1 MGPLK
6 GLKILEVG
14 GIGPGPFC
22 AQMLADLGAQVIR
35 VDRNGNAY
43 GAKDP
48 KYIVWH
54 RSRKSINVDLKKPAG
69 IETILRIIEQ
79 SDALIEGFRPG
90 TMEKLGL
97 GPEICL
103 NRNPKLIYGR
113 MTGWGQD
120 GPLSQAAGHDI
131 NYIAI
136 TGALH
141 AIGQKEET
149 PPPPLNVLG
158 DLGGG
163 GMMLA
168 LGIMCALYETQKSG
182 KGQVIDANVVD
193 GTTALMGFFY
203 TMTAGGM
210 YQDKRG
216 SNILDGAAHF
226 YNTYETLDGKYIAV
240 GSIEPQFYELLLKHA
255 GIDDP
260 EFKDQMDQSKWP
272 GLKEK
277 LTEIFKTKTR
287 DQWCQIMEGTDACFS
302 PVLSLEEAQ
311 KHPHN
316 IARKTFVEVDGVVQP
331 APAPR
336 FSRTNP
342 EIQSPPPIPGQDTDK
357 VLADFGFNIDE
368 IETLKKRNVI

>member
-6 GLKILEVG
+6 GLKIIEVG

-22 AQMLADLGAQVIR
+22 AMMLADLGAQVIR
-35 VDRNGNAY
+35 VDRGTNAY

-48 KYIVWH
+48 KYIAWH
-54 RSRKSINVDLKKPAG
+54 RSRKSISVDLKKPEG
-69 IETILRIIEQ
+69 IEAILRIIEQ

-90 TMEKLGL
+90 TMESLGL
-97 GPEICL
+97 GPDICL
-103 NRNPKLIYGR
+103 DRNPKLIYGR

-141 AIGQKEET
+141 AIGHKDET

-168 LGIMCALYETQKSG
+168 LGIMCALYETRKSG
-182 KGQVIDANVVD
+182 KGQIIDANVVD
-193 GTTALMGFFY
+193 GTMALMSFFY

-210 YQDKRG
+210 YQDKRS

-226 YNTYETLDGKYIAV
+226 YNTYETRDGKYIAI
-240 GSIEPQFYELLLKHA
+240 GSIEPHFYKLLLKHA

-260 EFKDQMDQSKWP
+260 EFKEQTNQSKWP
-272 GLKEK
+272 EFKEK
-277 LTEIFKTKTR
+277 ITEIFKTKTR
-287 DQWCQIMEGTDACFS
+287 DEWCEIMEGTDVCFS
-302 PVLSLEEAQ
+302 PVLSLEEAP

-331 APAPR
+331 APVPR
-336 FSRTNP
+336 FSRTKAK
-342 EIQSPPPIPGQDTDK
+342 IQSPPPAPGQDTDE
-357 VLADFGFNIDE
+357 VLADFGFDTDE
-368 IETLKKRNVI
+368 IEALKTRAVI

>member
-6 GLKILEVG
+6 GLKIIEMG

-22 AQMLADLGAQVIR
+22 AMMLADLGADIIR
-35 VDRNGNAY
+35 VDRNGNPY
-43 GAKDP
+43 GVEDP

-54 RSRKSINVDLKKPAG
+54 RSRKSISVDLKNPGG
-69 IETILRIIEQ
+69 IGVLLRIIEQ

-90 TMEKLGL
+90 VMESLGL
-97 GPEICL
+97 GPDICL

-141 AIGQKEET
+141 AIGRNGEN
-149 PPPPLNVLG
+149 PVPPLNIIG

-168 LGIMCALYETQKSG
+168 LGIMCALYETQQSG
-182 KGQVIDANVVD
+182 KGQIVDANIVD

-203 TMTAGGM
+203 TMKAGGVF
-210 YQDKRG
+210 QDRRG
-216 SNILDGAAHF
+216 SNTLDGGAHF
-226 YNTYETLDGKYIAV
+226 YDTYETRDGKYVAI
-240 GSIEPQFYELLLKHA
+240 GSIEPQFYKLLLSHT

-260 EFKDQMDQSKWP
+260 EFKDQMNQSKWP
-272 GLKEK
+272 ELKAK
-277 LTEIFKTKTR
+277 IAAVFMTKTR
-287 DQWCQIMEGTDACFS
+287 DQWCAIMEGTDACFA
-302 PVLSLEEAQ
+302 PVLSLDEAP

-316 IARKTFVEVDGVVQP
+316 VARKTFVEVDGVLQP

-336 FSRTNP
+336 FSRTRP
-342 EIQSPPPIPGQDTDK
+342 EIQSPPPIPGQDTDE
-357 VLADFGFNIDE
+357 VLTDFGFSPNE
-368 IETLKKRNVI
+368 IETLRAGGVI